1 MIFYVILLV
10 GTGEPLPYCNKNTLG
25 KIESKFG
32 MLGQKTKFFD
42 RFNLKAPLT
51 HANVLP
57 GSILTIEDTAQT
69 VLVYPCDRL
78 IYIGGFAL
86 NKKRKKGMLLL
97 LLWVYKG
104 LG

>member
-1 MIFYVILLV
+1 MLRQIANLRGIASYVYCRTLINLE
-10 GTGEPLPYCNKNTLG
+10 EPC
-25 KIESKFG
+25 
-32 MLGQKTKFFD
+32 
-42 RFNLKAPLT
+42 RNLCVI

-57 GSILTIEDTAQT
+57 GSILTFEDTAQT
-69 VLVYPCDRL
+69 VLVYPWDRL
-78 IYIGGFAL
+78 IYICGFAL